1 MTLLHELPKIVGK
14 RKKRLGRGVGSG
26 SGAKSG
32 RGTTRHQKARTNI
45 PLHFEGGQNKI
56 TKKYPLLRGKGRN
69 KSIQVKPYVVN
80 VEKLNVLKKGTVVTV
95 ESLIK
100 AHIVEADAVTRGVK
114 VLGRGKLE
122 VSLKVALPASK
133 KAVEKI
139 EKAGG
144 SIEQGK

>member
-1 MTLLHELPKIVGK
+1 MVDLHALPKIVGK

-45 PLHFEGGQNKI
+45 AIHFEGGQNKI

-69 KSIQVKPYVVN
+69 KSIKDKPFVIN
-80 VEKLNVLKKGTVVTV
+80 LDRLNAFKANDTVSID
-95 ESLIK
+95 SL
-100 AHIVEADAVTRGVK
+100 VEARMVSDDAYQRGVK
-114 VLGRGKLE
+114 ILGRGEIEKA
-122 VSLKVALPASK
+122 LKVALPVSENAK
-133 KAVEKI
+133 EKI

-144 SIEQGK
+144 TLITA